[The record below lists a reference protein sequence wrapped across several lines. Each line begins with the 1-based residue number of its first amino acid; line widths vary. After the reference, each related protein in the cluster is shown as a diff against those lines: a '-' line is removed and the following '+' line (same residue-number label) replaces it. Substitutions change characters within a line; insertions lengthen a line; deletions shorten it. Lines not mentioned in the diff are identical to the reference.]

1 VSTPIEFCQAR
12 IKEAEELMRLA
23 SHDGN
28 YEAFRKAEQD
38 LENYK
43 QMMKRYEKN

>member
-1 VSTPIEFCQAR
+1 MSTPIEFCQAR

-23 SHDGN
+23 SNDGN

-43 QMMKRYEKN
+43 QMKRYEKN